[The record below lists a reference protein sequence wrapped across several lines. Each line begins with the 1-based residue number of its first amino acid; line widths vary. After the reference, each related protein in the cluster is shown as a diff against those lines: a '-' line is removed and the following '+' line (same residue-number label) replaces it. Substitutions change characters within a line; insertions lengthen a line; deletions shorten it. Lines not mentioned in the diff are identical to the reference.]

1 MFMEKRFFCQVYF
14 KSLPKLSTKIIAYPL
29 CVGQFPF
36 LFYFYFYFQYQ
47 YVAKRT
53 RQVTKAKKS
62 LELGMPAER
71 ASAQRS
77 KWTSEQKCDNWS
89 VLRINAT
96 VGKLVYY
103 TSIEQSAAV
112 DDNDHVDDDDD
123 DDDDGDDDDDENDDD
138 DDTDEEDYN

>member
-1 MFMEKRFFCQVYF
+1 MLPSGPGKSRKRRNLSSWVCQFSV
-14 KSLPKLSTKIIAYPL
+14 
-29 CVGQFPF
+29 
-36 LFYFYFYFQYQ
+36 
-47 YVAKRT
+47 
-53 RQVTKAKKS
+53 
-62 LELGMPAER
+62 R

-77 KWTSEQKCDNWS
+77 KWTSEQKCDDWS

-123 DDDDGDDDDDENDDD
+123 NDDENDDD
-138 DDTDEEDYN
+138 GDSVEEDYN